1 MDKDLKKLIIQSIL
15 GILVVLVLIILLGK
29 LIHEPILYFS
39 QKFIDIFGVFGVG
52 LGILISDSLP
62 AFMIPDAFLV
72 FAVAGNLGDLEVI
85 TFASIGSLI
94 GGSNSYLVG
103 RFILPKLKIGR
114 DMITKNETKLVPY
127 IEKYGMWAVVIAAT
141 TPLPYS
147 WMSFLVGSFKMSYLK
162 FMISSLTRIPRF
174 VIYYY
179 AIKMGWAGNIV
190 YSLIQNFYHYLG

>member
-15 GILVVLVLIILLGK
+15 GIIIVLVLIILLGK
-29 LIHEPILYFS
+29 LIHEPILHFS
-39 QKFIDIFGVFGVG
+39 KLFVNTFGVLGVG
-52 LGILISDSLP
+52 FGILISDSLP

-72 FAVAGNLGDLEVI
+72 FAVAGNLGDFEVI
-85 TFASIGSLI
+85 FFASLGSLI

-103 RFILPKLKIGR
+103 RYVLPKLKIGR
-114 DMITKNETKLVPY
+114 DMIARNEAKLVPY
-127 IEKYGMWAVVIAAT
+127 IEKYGIWAVVIAAT

-147 WMSFLVGSFKMSYLK
+147 WMSFLVGSFKMSYIK

-174 VIYYY
+174 AIYYY

-190 YSLIQNFYHYLG
+190 FSIFQNSFLS